1 MLPIFFLLSYFSFP
15 RAVYSF
21 LKKNSPLW
29 FLCHGC
35 NSLSKDI
42 FRILIFF
49 PASFLS
55 FFLLF
60 KEFNVG
66 TVYTEGPGV
75 GRVKEEKMLGEAA
88 AGSS

>member
-1 MLPIFFLLSYFSFP
+1 MDVIAFL
-15 RAVYSF
+15 
-21 LKKNSPLW
+21 
-29 FLCHGC
+29 
-35 NSLSKDI
+35 
-42 FRILIFF
+42 ILF

-55 FFLLF
+55 FFLF
-60 KEFNVG
+60 FEEFNVG